1 MLQDF
6 MTILSGLAGGI
17 PLVLLHFGTVLGLLL
32 AGVVLYAAVTPFHER
47 SLIEAGNAAAGT
59 VMAGAIIGMA
69 IPLAILVATSP
80 WIVDIIAWGLVS
92 VLLQFIAVG
101 IVSLLLHGMRARIE
115 ANNIA
120 AAMVL
125 AAAQIAVGILNAA
138 VMVPN

>member
-1 MLQDF
+1 MLQDL
-6 MTILSGLAGGI
+6 TSILGGLAGGL
-17 PLVLLHFGTVLGLLL
+17 PLVLLHFGSVLALLL
-32 AGVVLYAAVTPFHER
+32 GGVTLYVVVTPFHER
-47 SLIEAGNAAAGT
+47 TLVEAGNAAAGT
-59 VMAGAIIGMA
+59 VLAGAIIGIA
-69 IPLAILVATSP
+69 IPLAVLVATSP
-80 WIVDIIAWGLVS
+80 WIVDIIVWGIVA
-92 VLLQFIAVG
+92 VLLQLITVG